1 MLYYYASKLN
11 LNINL
16 TVARIS
22 FGSTQLTG
30 FEGKPVT
37 GSILCEGILEV
48 AVSVV
53 FSVRDGTAKGDTK

>member
-1 MLYYYASKLN
+1 MLYYYASKLI
-11 LNINL
+11 NINL

-53 FSVRDGTAKGDTK
+53 FSVRDGTAKGDAK